1 MENNLRFNLLREL
14 DCDDYHS
21 LISQVNLAKNG
32 YDLYYAIDPE
42 LIHNYCYPL
51 GIIPEEMGK
60 QRKSKLTQDYLA
72 DEQITLHNLFYLL
85 DINKRLLLLN
95 EYCFELEGMLYVA
108 SRTEA
113 HELDD
118 FDVKLKTFEKG
129 DGDDAL
135 MELLYESYSEMYA
148 KVLLYIDGL
157 KKASNIL
164 QNRRLILD
172 SNNLENEVVKKI
184 VNSNFGTEK
193 DKKIIE
199 GNMQYELQLGA
210 KKKKRKQVLFPSK
223 LRDVIAIGRILSF
236 NRHIQKLKSNDA
248 KKIFILLS
256 DSSLVKN
263 TMNRIR
269 KEENRIEYPNLNDK
283 QNIYFRNVAQ
293 SFAYLIS
300 LEYKNN
306 DGGEIDFD
314 KTITNLNNL
323 REASQSLNERFNE
336 TSTGLDLN
344 TSELLKKDVFT
355 NYNRIRNAFENSGLL
370 KSFDPLL
377 KSIKNNLRGKK
388 ISDVAIIFKEF
399 KEEEKKYIKD
409 TIVDQHIYF
418 LRALRKTGEFNAS
431 FLYGIESIKN
441 EGATF
446 DLSKGSDY
454 IEGSHQHL
462 PLLLTFSTSENG
474 FIDHMY
480 ELIKLVL
487 SHKSEDSILICTK
500 LEKFFNEMNSSR
512 IYDDNKSEINLI
524 KALIF
529 MILPSLRSIHDV
541 KENDLLAN
549 NWLKEL
555 SIIESNE
562 EGLKNKTYL
571 NIWSS
576 RRIREYQE
584 SIKIAEQAIIDFP
597 NDPRFYHGLF
607 LSQFC
612 LCSDNKD
619 YYLLDNMMTNLKE
632 AHNRYYQFIEEKYPN
647 RKLGQLIYHAM
658 TDSFN
663 NSYSYCL
670 SLKAQLLEGQEKNEE
685 YSTLMKEARKLI
697 NLLKDENGCY
707 RDELPEYYDTEA
719 YIEYSESF
727 YLPVDKRIPKL
738 EYAKTAI
745 YKAIQLSKNEVLT
758 KKYKSLLDRINQRI
772 MELVSE

>member
-1 MENNLRFNLLREL
+1 MKNNLRFNLLREL
-14 DCDDYHS
+14 DCDDYNS
-21 LISQVNLAKNG
+21 LIAQVNLAKNE
-32 YDLYYAIDPE
+32 YELYFAIDPE
-42 LIHNYCYPL
+42 LIHNYCYPF

-60 QRKSKLTQDYLA
+60 QRKSKLTQDYVA
-72 DEQITLHNLFYLL
+72 DEQITLHTLFYLK

-95 EYCFELEGMLYVA
+95 EYCFELEGMLYIA
-108 SRTEA
+108 SKAEV

-118 FDVKLKTFEKG
+118 FDVKLKTFVKG

-135 MELLYESYSEMYA
+135 IELLYESYSEMYA
-148 KVLLYIDGL
+148 KVLLYVNGL
-157 KKASNIL
+157 KKASNII
-164 QNRRLILD
+164 QDKRLILD

-184 VNSNFGTEK
+184 VNSSFGTEK
-193 DKKIIE
+193 EKRIIE
-199 GNMQYELQLGA
+199 GNMQHVLQQGGE
-210 KKKKRKQVLFPSK
+210 KDKRKHVLFPSK
-223 LRDVIAIGRILSF
+223 LRDVIAIGRVFSI
-236 NRHIQKLKSNDA
+236 NRQIQKLKSTEA

-263 TMNRIR
+263 TMIRIR
-269 KEENRIEYPNLNDK
+269 KEENRIEYPSLNDK
-283 QNIYFRNVAQ
+283 QNIYYRNVAQ

-306 DGGEIDFD
+306 DSGEIDFD

-344 TSELLKKDVFT
+344 TSDLLKKDVFT

-377 KSIKNNLRGKK
+377 ESIEKNLRGKK
-388 ISDVAIIFKEF
+388 IKDVANIFKEF
-399 KEEEKKYIKD
+399 KEDEKKYIKD

-418 LRALRKTGEFNAS
+418 LRALRKAGEFNTS
-431 FLYGIESIKN
+431 FIYGIESIKN
-441 EGATF
+441 GGATF

-474 FIDHMY
+474 FIDHMD
-480 ELIKLVL
+480 ELIKLIL
-487 SHKSEDSILICTK
+487 SHKSEDSRLICSK
-500 LEKFFNEMNSSR
+500 LESFFNEMNSSR
-512 IYDDNKSEINLI
+512 IFDDNKSEINLI

-529 MILPSLRSIHDV
+529 MILPSLRSINDV

-555 SIIESNE
+555 TIIDSNK

-571 NIWSS
+571 EIWSN
-576 RRIREYQE
+576 RRIKEYQE

-612 LCSDNKD
+612 LCADNKN
-619 YYLLDNMMTNLKE
+619 YYLLDDMMTNLNE
-632 AHNRYYQFIEEKYPN
+632 ANKRYYQFIEEKYPKG
-647 RKLGQLIYHAM
+647 KLGQLIFNAM

-670 SLKAQLLEGQEKNEE
+670 SLKAQLLEVQSNNEE

-697 NLLKDENGCY
+697 NLLKDENGRY

-727 YLPVDKRIPKL
+727 YLPKDDRIPKL
-738 EYAKTAI
+738 ENAKNSI
-745 YKAIQLSKNEVLT
+745 SKAINLSKNEKLNE
-758 KKYKSLLDRINQRI
+758 KYISLSNKINLRIL
-772 MELVSE
+772 ELESE